1 MIGKTPQLD
10 MLSQLLDA
18 VSLRHSVIAQ
28 NIANLNTP
36 NYHCLQVSFE
46 SELGQA
52 LSESDSTSGIT
63 TQVSEVPDAPARP
76 DGNTV
81 DIDEQLGLLTKN
93 SMMASAATQFL
104 ASQIGQLRSA
114 ITGR

>member
-18 VSLRHSVIAQ
+18 VTLRHSVIAQ

-52 LSESDSTSGIT
+52 LAGSDSASGIT
-63 TQVSEVPDAPARP
+63 TQVSEVTDLPARE
-76 DGNTV
+76 DGNNV

-93 SMMASAATQFL
+93 AMMASAATQFL
-104 ASQIGQLRSA
+104 ATQISQLRSA